1 MFEPPMS
8 GEYFYGAMRKRAPAA
23 RFGKIAGPPVL
34 RGTRAT
40 GRIARLLVGQG
51 HGFIRLTDEGEVFFH
66 RADVEENTAFNDLRI
81 GDTVTFELFQD
92 TVSGA
97 RALHVARRDPAR

>member
-1 MFEPPMS
+1 MS

-23 RFGKIAGPPVL
+23 RFGKVSGPPAL

-40 GRIARLLVGQG
+40 GRIAKLFIGQG

-66 RADVEENTAFNDLRI
+66 RADVEEDTAFNDLQI
-81 GDTVTFELFQD
+81 GDTVIFELFED
-92 TVSGA
+92 TVSGS
-97 RALHVARRDPAR
+97 RALHVARRDRAR